1 MSDVSWDPSLET
13 GDSIVDGQHRDLMVL
28 FNELR
33 RAEED
38 GQGEGAVGGV
48 LDRLS
53 EYIMVHLEAERR
65 LMTRTDFDPDEM
77 RLHLA
82 EHDHLTARTREMILQ
97 YRAGELNSILPLA
110 AFLRE
115 WFYGHIRTWD
125 RALVAHVRSLE
136 DTTRVS

>member
-1 MSDVSWDPSLET
+1 MSNVSWDPSLET
-13 GDSIVDGQHRDLMVL
+13 GDSIVDGQHQDLMAL
-28 FNELR
+28 FNELK
-33 RAEED
+33 RAEEE
-38 GQGEGAVGGV
+38 GQGEVAVGGV

-65 LMTRTDFDPDEM
+65 LMTRTGLDPEEM
-77 RLHLA
+77 RLHLV
-82 EHDHLTARTREMILQ
+82 EHDHLTSRTREMILQ

-125 RALVAHVRSLE
+125 RALVAHVRSL
-136 DTTRVS
+136 DDATRAS